1 MFKRTKQLN
10 AAVQIDIFN
19 EVYQREAIF
28 KSESPFDNFAATE
41 QKCFGNLIE
50 LEKNHTRVHTT
61 LPYKNV
67 RSQVTTKICCQNT
80 KGSRFDRRMHTF
92 FTEKTKIYLNC
103 LFVWAFFTS
112 FHPFRPC
119 HPFHPFLRKEWLI
132 LLWEYRWLLLQQWL
146 AEMLRQMH
154 R

>member
-19 EVYQREAIF
+19 EVYQREAIS

-92 FTEKTKIYLNC
+92 FTEKTKIC
-103 LFVWAFFTS
+103 LIV
-112 FHPFRPC
+112 
-119 HPFHPFLRKEWLI
+119 FLYGRFLHHSTHSAHATHSTHSSG
-132 LLWEYRWLLLQQWL
+132 RNG
-146 AEMLRQMH
+146 
-154 R
+154 